1 MQQRETFVL
10 QLVLTGNGEPSFRLK
25 LRSAKSGEV
34 LSFRDAGELA
44 HFVDVWKLQHET
56 KTKSDRENH

>member
-1 MQQRETFVL
+1 M
-10 QLVLTGNGEPSFRLK
+10 QLVLTENGEPSFRLK

>member
-10 QLVLTGNGEPSFRLK
+10 QLVLTQNGEPSFRLN
-25 LRSAKSGEV
+25 LRSASSGEI

-44 HFVDVWKLQHET
+44 HFLDVWKAQREM
-56 KTKSDRENH
+56 KSRKDHQSE

>member
-10 QLVLTGNGEPSFRLK
+10 QLVLTENAEPSFGLK
-25 LRSAKSGEV
+25 LRSAKSGEI

-44 HFVDVWKLQHET
+44 HFLDVWKLQHET
-56 KTKSDRENH
+56 KAKSDREET